1 MKRLP
6 SVVAVGLIGG
16 PLIDLVLRALNIP
29 VGSPST
35 SGDVG
40 TATWLARTAWT
51 GVAYAVPFYVC
62 CAWPAPW
69 VRHRLIATPSAVCFT
84 GTTVAALA
92 GGVPAFLMTGVL
104 LGHWPRPVTVSWG
117 AVLVGVVMMA
127 LVTAASVWRRRVAER
142 ALVAARARSKVLQ
155 AQINPHFFFNT
166 LNTIAA
172 LIPEAPQAAQDTIAR
187 LADMSRYAF
196 SSAERQRVPLA
207 DEIQFARAY
216 LEIEHARFGDRLH
229 FELPNA
235 ADMDGLDLPP
245 LTVQPLVEN
254 AVRHGIAHRP
264 DGGIVS
270 VRVLRRGA
278 RFSVIVENDTEES
291 VAVADTFFQPSHALT
306 NIRDRLRLV
315 YRGAASIDVSIP
327 RLHVVTVTIQAL
339 TSPT

>member
-1 MKRLP
+1 MKRLL
-6 SVVAVGLIGG
+6 SVVAVGLVGG
-16 PLIDLVLRALNIP
+16 PLIDLALRALNVP
-29 VGSPST
+29 VDSRNLS
-35 SGDVG
+35 VEAG

-51 GVAYAVPFYVC
+51 GLAYAVPFYVC
-62 CAWPAPW
+62 CALPAPW
-69 VRHRLIATPSAVCFT
+69 VRRRLNSTSAAVCFT

-92 GGVPAFLMTGVL
+92 GGVLAFLVASVL
-104 LGHWPRPVTVSWG
+104 LGHWPLPVALGWE
-117 AVLVGVVMMA
+117 ALLVGVAMMA
-127 LVTAASVWRRRVAER
+127 LVTTVSVWRRRVAER

-229 FELPNA
+229 FELPSA
-235 ADMDGLDLPP
+235 ADVDGLDLPP

-254 AVRHGIAHRP
+254 AVRHGIARRP
-264 DGGIVS
+264 EGGTVS
-270 VRVLRRGA
+270 VRVSRSGA
-278 RFSVIVENDTEES
+278 RFSVVVENDAEEG
-291 VAVADTFFQPSHALT
+291 VAAETFFQPSHALT